1 MKLSLSN
8 LRLESWLILL
18 SVVIGCLV
26 LSLCVQPLV
35 DDWIYMVGSGR
46 TFEEFWSCAGAPV
59 ENLSDA
65 LRSCGDHYVHSNGR
79 LTDKLLILFSTM
91 LPACVGRLFAASMFG
106 VGLYALLRLAGGE
119 RVMSSPG
126 FTAMVMM
133 LVIFLPPWDNYL
145 ISMACEFNY
154 IVPLGLCLPVLLWM
168 LEAPALR
175 WWMCAAAILG
185 GWMHESFS
193 LSMCVGMCVLLV
205 EDRFRWRRTQWVVA
219 GSFLAG
225 TLALMLA
232 PGTFVR
238 IHDAPTSC
246 VYPGWVVHS
255 LLTMPSFIIFVVA
268 SVIWLAV
275 VGSSDRK
282 MLRRKLSVLAMCAL
296 AGVAIGLA
304 TLQRG
309 RAYWFS
315 DFMIVACVMIMLRS
329 IWPSV
334 ARPHRFFGAVA
345 GILICG
351 WFAWLSVTQYG
362 YAEEAAVLSEELRKT
377 PGAAVI
383 WADVSNVHDEN
394 PWQLR
399 MTYPP
404 VNEHFYTLV
413 SMNYRYARRPLD
425 GQTVVLP
432 TRFRGRHYTE
442 WDSLPGGVGAYGSFP
457 VYYIPGLA
465 AAGTSRPW
473 SGNFVFS
480 MKRSSLSPYNMHY
493 KLRESR
499 SVRVSFAPALLRIPS
514 SRLRPGEIAAFR
526 NPRTG
531 ELPDTLCFIYMEQ
544 LPRPLRNCPLDS
556 LLRKK

>member
-8 LRLESWLILL
+8 LRLESWFVLL
-18 SVVIGCLV
+18 SMVTGCLV

-59 ENLSDA
+59 ENLADA
-65 LRSCGDHYVHSNGR
+65 LRSCRDHYVHSNGR
-79 LTDKLLILFSTM
+79 LTDKLLILFLTM

-106 VGLYALLRLAGGE
+106 VGLYALLRLAGGKM
-119 RVMSSPG
+119 VMRSPG
-126 FTAMVMM
+126 FTAIAM
-133 LVIFLPPWDNYL
+133 LLVLLLPPWDNYL

-168 LEAPALR
+168 LESPPLR
-175 WWMCAAAILG
+175 WWMCVVAMLG

-193 LSMCVGMCVLLV
+193 LSICAGICVLLV
-205 EDRFRWRRTQWVVA
+205 ADGFRWKRTQWMIA
-219 GSFLAG
+219 GFFIAG
-225 TLALMLA
+225 TLVLMLA

-255 LLTMPSFIIFVVA
+255 LLTMPSVV
-268 SVIWLAV
+268 VLV
-275 VGSSDRK
+275 VMTAIMLIMGRDRK
-282 MLRRKLSVLAMCAL
+282 MHRRRLCVLAVCAV

-304 TLQRG
+304 TLQKG

-329 IWPSV
+329 VCPSV
-334 ARPHRFFGAVA
+334 EKPHRLFGAMV

-351 WFAWLSVTQYG
+351 WYAWLSVTQYA
-362 YAEEAAVLSEELRKT
+362 YAKEAEVLSEALRED
-377 PGAAVI
+377 PGTAVI

-399 MTYPP
+399 MTYTPL
-404 VNEHFYTLV
+404 NEHFYTLV
-413 SMNYRYARRPLD
+413 SMNFRYARRSLA

-432 TRFRGRHYTE
+432 ARLRGRHYTE
-442 WDSLPGGVGAYGSFP
+442 WDTLPGRVGAYGSFP
-457 VYYIPGLA
+457 VYYVPSLA
-465 AAGTSRPW
+465 SADASKPW
-473 SGNFVFS
+473 CGNFVFS
-480 MKRSSLSPYNMHY
+480 MDRSPLSPYNMHY
-493 KLRESR
+493 KLRKIH
-499 SVRVSFAPALLRIPS
+499 SVKVPFVPAVFRIPS

-526 NPRTG
+526 DLRTG
-531 ELPDTLCFIYMEQ
+531 ELPDTLYFIYMEQ
-544 LPRPLRNCPLDS
+544 LPRTLRNCPLDS
-556 LLRKK
+556 LV